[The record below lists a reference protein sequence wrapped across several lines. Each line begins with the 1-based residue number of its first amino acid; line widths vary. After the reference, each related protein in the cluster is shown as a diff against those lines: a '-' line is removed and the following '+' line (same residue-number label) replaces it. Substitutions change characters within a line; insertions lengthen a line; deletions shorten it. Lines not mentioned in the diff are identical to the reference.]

1 VSSLKAVVGV
11 SPAKEGGF
19 GFTADRFSGKPVS
32 EIRHELVNAQ
42 VEVLRMY
49 IEKQSRERLV
59 ESLDRLVECTRASF
73 RSEEALMEFLT
84 GQTDPLHCEKHERV
98 LAQLASLRACAMDFD
113 RGSLLAR
120 LIMVDRELTSHI
132 SVAAQAPQRQSR
144 KTRPERETSHDTA

>member
-1 VSSLKAVVGV
+1 VSSSKAVVGV
-11 SPAKEGGF
+11 APAKYLGF
-19 GFTADRFSGKPVS
+19 AFTAGRFTGKPVS

-59 ESLDRLVECTRASF
+59 EALDRLVECTKASF
-73 RSEEALMEFLT
+73 RNEEALMEFLT
-84 GQTDPLHCEKHERV
+84 GQTDPRHCEMHERV
-98 LAQLASLRACAMDFD
+98 LVQLATLRASAKDFD

-132 SVAAQAPQRQSR
+132 SAALQAPDPQPQEAW
-144 KTRPERETSHDTA
+144 PDRETSLDAA